1 MQLAE
6 ATSSLARAA
15 VAFIRAGFVME
26 MMIVKTMKMKEDVV
40 NTIANFQ
47 WYFQSKMT
55 LTYIYEILT
64 SQDVLNKFNFF

>member
-6 ATSSLARAA
+6 ATSSLARVA

-26 MMIVKTMKMKEDVV
+26 MMIVKTTKMKEDVV

-47 WYFQSKMT
+47 WYSQERMT
-55 LTYIYEILT
+55 LTYIYEIWA
-64 SQDVLNKFNFF
+64 SQDLLNTFHFF

>member
-6 ATSSLARAA
+6 ATSSLARVA

-26 MMIVKTMKMKEDVV
+26 MMIVKTTKMKEDVV

-47 WYFQSKMT
+47 WYSQERMT
-55 LTYIYEILT
+55 LTYIYEIWG
-64 SQDVLNKFNFF
+64 SQDLLNTFHFF